1 MAEQRLGAFPA
12 EGSPAAGGRSRAPT
26 RRWSCLPLRP
36 PKTSKTPHSL
46 QKAALPSATARSE
59 CRQAPDHR
67 RTSQKTPPCP
77 GGGETQATPS
87 TDPRLTHLTGAASP
101 PARSRRRPDGQ
112 GRAGLGWA
120 GQRPAATRNSLSHL
134 TAATAPFRRVTV
146 PAPAPL
152 RSRRCAEAGP
162 DSRRAAPTEPPPA
175 RAITGRERGPDPGWG
190 WYRPPEVEPRGGG
203 RGGERRGG
211 KRRGGGGGQRACAA
225 RGRVGGA
232 RRDVTA
238 REGGRPAPA
247 PSEPALRRHRTA
259 RRSLSKKNLTP
270 AEKNPGLAECL
281 FPTRLKISL
290 KSPVGSRHRARFR
303 RWVKRERPT
312 EGGRFRGPLPGVAG
326 SGGRALGRRSSASA
340 SGTRG
345 AREGLGLRP

>member
-1 MAEQRLGAFPA
+1 MELSRPREAPPQED
-12 EGSPAAGGRSRAPT
+12 AAA
-26 RRWSCLPLRP
+26 LRP
-36 PKTSKTPHSL
+36 ADGRAS
-46 QKAALPSATARSE
+46 PSARRRRARRPTAYRKRRSPPPPPGQSAGKPPTTAGHP
-59 CRQAPDHR
+59 RKR
-67 RTSQKTPPCP
+67 RRAR

-134 TAATAPFRRVTV
+134 TAATAPFRRITV